1 MNSTALAPS
10 HPREHKSLVIAALG
24 IVFGDIGT
32 SPLYTL
38 KQCFGGF
45 LALEPTPENV
55 LGVLSLIFWAVLT
68 VISLKYVIFIM
79 RADNNGEGGIMAL
92 ISLVQ
97 RKAEISPGFRSLLIG
112 LGLIGASLFYGDG
125 MITPAISV
133 LSAVEGL
140 EVFRPELHSYVI
152 PIALA
157 ILIGLFTFQRKGT
170 AGVGALFGPIMAV
183 WFFSLAAFGII
194 NLISMPAILEAINP
208 IHAMHFFMS
217 YGWSSIFIL
226 GAVVLAV
233 TGGEALYADMGH
245 FGRQPIR
252 KAWFLFVWPSLM
264 LNYFGQG
271 ALLIQD
277 SSAVQNPFFLLIP
290 SGGALVFMIGLAT
303 LATIIASQ
311 AVISGT
317 FSLTSQAIQL
327 RFCPRLGIQYTS
339 EEEKGQIYVPWINWA
354 LMTATIGLI
363 LGFQT
368 SSNLAAAYGI
378 AVTGTMAIDTI
389 LAFVVVYSLWKW
401 NPFLSGIL
409 GIGFLTVDLSFL
421 AANAI
426 KIFEGGWF
434 PLVIGLFAFTFLTTW
449 KRGRDLLRESQRDD
463 SLQVNQFLSDI
474 AATPPLR
481 VAGTAVFMTSSREGI
496 PPALLHNL
504 KHNKVL
510 HETVVLMTVTT
521 ENIPR
526 VPPEKRREIH
536 RLGAGFFRINLHY
549 GFLESPNIPRVLKS
563 SSREFEIDI
572 SDTTFFL
579 SRETII
585 PGPVPKMPLWRLKL
599 FIGMS
604 RNTSSAVTYFRIPAD
619 RVVELGVQRML

>member
-1 MNSTALAPS
+1 
-10 HPREHKSLVIAALG
+10 
-24 IVFGDIGT
+24 
-32 SPLYTL
+32 
-38 KQCFGGF
+38 
-45 LALEPTPENV
+45 
-55 LGVLSLIFWAVLT
+55 
-68 VISLKYVIFIM
+68 
-79 RADNNGEGGIMAL
+79 
-92 ISLVQ
+92 
-97 RKAEISPGFRSLLIG
+97 
-112 LGLIGASLFYGDG
+112 
-125 MITPAISV
+125 
-133 LSAVEGL
+133 
-140 EVFRPELHSYVI
+140 
-152 PIALA
+152 
-157 ILIGLFTFQRKGT
+157 
-170 AGVGALFGPIMAV
+170 
-183 WFFSLAAFGII
+183 
-194 NLISMPAILEAINP
+194 
-208 IHAMHFFMS
+208 MS

-401 NPFLSGIL
+401 NPILSGLL

-421 AANAI
+421 TANAI

-434 PLVIGLFAFTFLTTW
+434 PLIIGLFAFTFLTTW

-463 SLQVNQFLSDI
+463 SVQVDPFLSDI

-549 GFLESPNIPRVLKS
+549 GFMETPNIPRVLKS
-563 SSREFEIDI
+563 SSRDFDIDI

-585 PGPVPKMPLWRLKL
+585 PGPAPKMPLWRLKL
-599 FIGMS
+599 FMGMS

>member
-1 MNSTALAPS
+1 
-10 HPREHKSLVIAALG
+10 
-24 IVFGDIGT
+24 
-32 SPLYTL
+32 
-38 KQCFGGF
+38 
-45 LALEPTPENV
+45 
-55 LGVLSLIFWAVLT
+55 
-68 VISLKYVIFIM
+68 
-79 RADNNGEGGIMAL
+79 
-92 ISLVQ
+92 
-97 RKAEISPGFRSLLIG
+97 
-112 LGLIGASLFYGDG
+112 
-125 MITPAISV
+125 
-133 LSAVEGL
+133 
-140 EVFRPELHSYVI
+140 
-152 PIALA
+152 
-157 ILIGLFTFQRKGT
+157 
-170 AGVGALFGPIMAV
+170 
-183 WFFSLAAFGII
+183 
-194 NLISMPAILEAINP
+194 
-208 IHAMHFFMS
+208 MS

-434 PLVIGLFAFTFLTTW
+434 PLVIGLFAVTFLTTW

>member
-1 MNSTALAPS
+1 
-10 HPREHKSLVIAALG
+10 
-24 IVFGDIGT
+24 
-32 SPLYTL
+32 
-38 KQCFGGF
+38 
-45 LALEPTPENV
+45 
-55 LGVLSLIFWAVLT
+55 
-68 VISLKYVIFIM
+68 
-79 RADNNGEGGIMAL
+79 
-92 ISLVQ
+92 
-97 RKAEISPGFRSLLIG
+97 
-112 LGLIGASLFYGDG
+112 
-125 MITPAISV
+125 
-133 LSAVEGL
+133 
-140 EVFRPELHSYVI
+140 
-152 PIALA
+152 
-157 ILIGLFTFQRKGT
+157 
-170 AGVGALFGPIMAV
+170 
-183 WFFSLAAFGII
+183 
-194 NLISMPAILEAINP
+194 
-208 IHAMHFFMS
+208 MS

>member
-79 RADNNGEGGIMAL
+79 RADNKGEGGIMAL

-401 NPFLSGIL
+401 NPILSGLL

-434 PLVIGLFAFTFLTTW
+434 PLIIGLFAFTFLTTW

-463 SLQVNQFLSDI
+463 SVQVDPFLSDI

-521 ENIPR
+521 EKIPR

-549 GFLESPNIPRVLKS
+549 GFMETPNIPRVLKS
-563 SSREFEIDI
+563 SSRDFDIDI

-585 PGPVPKMPLWRLKL
+585 PGPAPKMPLWRLKL
-599 FIGMS
+599 FMGMS